1 MNLEEAANIASEF
14 IYSIDN
20 LPNEV
25 QFLLSEIRVK
35 DTRAQEI
42 QQEIDRDSAKY
53 VRSGISSPSSSSSS
67 SSSTIA
73 ASSPIISRAGS
84 PKPNAASVATAASS
98 APAKI
103 AASYAEIQQLCD
115 EKCALA
121 QRLIEL
127 INRTRARLEHD
138 LAKVRV
144 LQGEPVDYTGTATS
158 GIGLG
163 LTSGV
168 GGLGVIGAAGGV
180 GKLNGTP
187 MIGSAAVAGGAGL
200 AGVDGALG
208 RNPALQLSESIRS
221 ALRASPSVNAA
232 ESASAGGTGSATKRR
247 RLGTSA
253 SIKLTTPSRRRSA
266 SPATTVTTTTHT
278 HQRSRLSRQVMPPEE
293 SEEEAEGE
301 ENAEEMEDVD
311 ADDDDKIY
319 CFCRK
324 KSFGDMIACDNEGN
338 CPYEWFHLSCVGL
351 KQPPPETWYC
361 SVCSANMTKGGSGS
375 TRKGRKK

>member
-53 VRSGISSPSSSSSS
+53 VRSGISSPSSSS
-67 SSSTIA
+67 TIA

-98 APAKI
+98 ASAKI

-144 LQGEPVDYTGTATS
+144 LQGEPVDYTG
-158 GIGLG
+158 
-163 LTSGV
+163 GV
-168 GGLGVIGAAGGV
+168 GVIGAAAAGV

-187 MIGSAAVAGGAGL
+187 MIGSAAAAGGAGL